1 MKSTTPD
8 HHEFTQAKIKDKTHI
23 FRHVSALLVKIS
35 KDFATI
41 RALMIVAFHHA
52 QLASIT
58 GNKCAG
64 WIVKVPPKYC
74 AHSGFPSD

>member
-1 MKSTTPD
+1 
-8 HHEFTQAKIKDKTHI
+8 
-23 FRHVSALLVKIS
+23 VSALLVKIS

>member
-1 MKSTTPD
+1 MSP
-8 HHEFTQAKIKDKTHI
+8 
-23 FRHVSALLVKIS
+23 LLVKIS

-41 RALMIVAFHHA
+41 RALMIVAFHDA

-64 WIVKVPPKYC
+64 WMVKVPQKYC
-74 AHSGFPSD
+74 AHVGFPSD